1 MGDDIEWFR
10 AASATWL
17 GAHRSTAPRDDGA
30 ILPPDLAEE
39 SRLWQRTLFEAG
51 YAGLHWP
58 VEFGGRGPTPDHRG
72 AWIAECADR
81 CAR

>member
-1 MGDDIEWFR
+1 MGGDIEWFR

-39 SRLWQRTLFEAG
+39 SRRWQRTLF
-51 YAGLHWP
+51 
-58 VEFGGRGPTPDHRG
+58 
-72 AWIAECADR
+72 
-81 CAR
+81 